1 MSRAG
6 SSTSWSRRA
15 ALGGLLALGACGF
28 RPLHGPIESED
39 GSATADIARELAA
52 VRVAWQP
59 DRFGVLVRRGLERR
73 FEGAAPGAQA
83 RYTLDLNVGLS
94 GEALGYRRDGTISR
108 IRYIANSNWNL
119 QTLAV
124 PPRSIGRSTI
134 PVRLIDAFNVPDLQ
148 FFSADTSREAM
159 ESRIADMVGAE
170 IFQQVAIALRKYVA
184 DGRPGSDRAAP
195 PPRAG

>member
-1 MSRAG
+1 MSRAA

-15 ALGGLLALGACGF
+15 SLGGLLALGACGF
-28 RPLHGPIESED
+28 RPLHGPVEGAD
-39 GSATADIARELAA
+39 GSTSDVARELAA

-59 DRFGVLVRRGLERR
+59 DRFGVLVRRGLQRKL
-73 FEGAAPGAQA
+73 EGEAPGTQA

-94 GEALGYRRDGTISR
+94 GEALGYRQDGTISR
-108 IRYIANSNWNL
+108 LRYTANSNWNL
-119 QTLAV
+119 QTLSV
-124 PPRSIGRSTI
+124 PPRSIARSTI

-159 ESRIADMVGAE
+159 EGRIAEMVGDE
-170 IFQQVAIALRKYVA
+170 IFRQVAMALRKYVA
-184 DGRPGSDRAAP
+184 DGRPGDAPAAT

>member
-1 MSRAG
+1 MSRAA

-15 ALGGLLALGACGF
+15 SLGGLLALGACGF
-28 RPLHGPIESED
+28 RPLHGPVEGPD
-39 GSATADIARELAA
+39 GSTADIGRELAA

-59 DRFGVLVRRGLERR
+59 DRFGVLVRRGLQRKLDA
-73 FEGAAPGAQA
+73 GAPGTAA

-94 GEALGYRRDGTISR
+94 GEALGYRQDGTISR
-108 IRYIANSNWNL
+108 LRYTANSNWNL
-119 QTLAV
+119 QTLSV
-124 PPRSIGRSTI
+124 PPRSIARSTI

-170 IFQQVAIALRKYVA
+170 IFQQVAIALRKHVA
-184 DGRPGSDRAAP
+184 DGRPGEAPATAA
-195 PPRAG
+195 PRAG